1 MRKILLAAL
10 ISTLSMSVYAEG
22 HYVPGIE
29 GVKAASVPPA
39 GNYYVGYYVNYD
51 ADLKVAGNKIGKAK
65 VNALAHRFVHMSHKK
80 VLGADYGAELI
91 VPMLNKDITV
101 TGAYDKSKFGVGDV
115 YVGPLVLGWH
125 GDRWDAAAAAGV
137 WLDTASDS
145 ELASAGN
152 GYRSTMLT
160 AGGTRYL
167 NADKSVSAS
176 VLGRYESNSRRKA
189 TGIKAGDQVSVEW
202 GIGKKYPSTWET
214 GVVGYDQWQVS
225 SDDGVGASSQ
235 KAHRHAIG
243 LEASH
248 PVKSL
253 KGLVKAAYYHEY
265 DTKSGNG
272 PVTDGDVLR
281 VNFVKPF

>member
-1 MRKILLAAL
+1 
-10 ISTLSMSVYAEG
+10 
-22 HYVPGIE
+22 
-29 GVKAASVPPA
+29 
-39 GNYYVGYYVNYD
+39 VGAN
-51 ADLKVAGNKIGKAK
+51 KVGTAK
-65 VNALAHRFVHMSHKK
+65 VNALAHRFVHMSKRK

-101 TGAYDKSKFGVGDV
+101 PGAYDKSKFGVGDV
-115 YVGPLVLGWH
+115 YVGPVVLGWH

-137 WLDTASDS
+137 WLDTASDK

-160 AGGTRYL
+160 AGGTSYL

-176 VLGRYESNSRRKA
+176 VLGRYEINSRKSN
-189 TGIKAGDQVSVEW
+189 GIKPGDQVSVEW
-202 GIGKKYPSTWET
+202 GIGKKYPSTWEA
-214 GVVGYDQWQVS
+214 GVVGYDQWQVN
-225 SDDGVGASSQ
+225 SDNGTGASNQ
-235 KAHRHAIG
+235 KFRRHAIG

-265 DTKSGNG
+265 DTKSGSG